1 MLFLKL
7 VYYSCICFLIF
18 VNALLRSPLNKQE
31 KYESCSFSHLYR
43 IFRTLD
49 NMFARLMSV
58 KLRHVWTFFTLCY
71 VKLFQTKHAYTVQSK
86 RFRIHA
92 KRLILGTSFYNK
104 IKIINLCSSHTT
116 YKEDLQCCTKHW
128 SISHCTIILRV
139 EELYIEPS
147 QPSFKG
153 VLVF

>member
-1 MLFLKL
+1 MDVFYA
-7 VYYSCICFLIF
+7 V
-18 VNALLRSPLNKQE
+18 
-31 KYESCSFSHLYR
+31 
-43 IFRTLD
+43 
-49 NMFARLMSV
+49 
-58 KLRHVWTFFTLCY
+58 LCETI
-71 VKLFQTKHAYTVQSK
+71 VQTKHSYTVQSK
-86 RFRIHA
+86 RFQIHA
-92 KRLILGTSFYNK
+92 KHLILGTSFYNK